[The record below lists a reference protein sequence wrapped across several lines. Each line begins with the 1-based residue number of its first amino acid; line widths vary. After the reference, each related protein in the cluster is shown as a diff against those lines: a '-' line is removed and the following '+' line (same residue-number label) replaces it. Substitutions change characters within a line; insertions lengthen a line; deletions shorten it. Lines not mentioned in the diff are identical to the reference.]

1 MIAYLEELMAKIFG
15 VRDEIAIPVRVD
27 EDDRR
32 PGERQLK
39 GRK

>member
-1 MIAYLEELMAKIFG
+1 MIAYLEEMIAKLFG
-15 VRDEIAIPVRVD
+15 ARDHIAIPVRVD

-32 PGERQLK
+32 PGERQLE